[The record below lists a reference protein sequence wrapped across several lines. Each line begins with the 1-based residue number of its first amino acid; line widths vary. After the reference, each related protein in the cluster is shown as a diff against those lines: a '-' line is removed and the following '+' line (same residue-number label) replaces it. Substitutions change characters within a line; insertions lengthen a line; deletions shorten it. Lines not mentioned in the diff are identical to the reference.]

1 MSQTFVLLCV
11 IACVTS
17 MVTADYY
24 HHGSDFS
31 NEIREVKNK
40 IPLSVFVKRILQKI
54 NNENNKIEKQKED
67 ATRRPKTKNPS
78 LKFWPSFR

>member
-1 MSQTFVLLCV
+1 MSQTFVLLCI

-24 HHGSDFS
+24 HHGSDIS
-31 NEIREVKNK
+31 NELREVKNK